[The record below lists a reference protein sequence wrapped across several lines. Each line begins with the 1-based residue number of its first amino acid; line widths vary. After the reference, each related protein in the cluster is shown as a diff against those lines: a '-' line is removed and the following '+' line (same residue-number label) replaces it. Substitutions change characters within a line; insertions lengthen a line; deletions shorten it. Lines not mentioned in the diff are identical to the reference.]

1 MGLHNL
7 GNTCFMNATLQC
19 LAALPEMVQHCEQHQ
34 PSPGAATAAV
44 QWAEAFAELLAALH
58 CADPGSC
65 ISPSRYFLL
74 SVCKVLW
81 ECACWSCL

>member
-19 LAALPEMVQHCEQHQ
+19 LAALPELVRHSQQHQ
-34 PSPGAATAAV
+34 PCPGSATAAV
-44 QWAEAFAELLAALH
+44 QWAEAFAELLSALH

-65 ISPSRYFLL
+65 ISPSRCALSWGWISVAAFLL
-74 SVCKVLW
+74 W
-81 ECACWSCL
+81 